1 MQAEK
6 ESAILITKLK
16 ESKSWGS
23 YIPSTKL
30 LDPRSW
36 LGGGA
41 QTQEEATLDKKLQQQ
56 LEAINE
62 KMSDFDT

>member
-1 MQAEK
+1 
-6 ESAILITKLK
+6 
-16 ESKSWGS
+16 
-23 YIPSTKL
+23 L

-62 KMSDFDT
+62 KMSEFDT